1 MIVLADVRSFLSH
14 NSLFRVCCV
23 LYKVLDNRREFE
35 LYFPLSTFMATMGV
49 NPCSNMGEIIL
60 GRNIHPAFGM
70 YCAARLSR
78 AVWGHGPPDN
88 FFLNGAIWCV
98 LLYIW
103 IRFCFYKIS
112 KISIFYIKY
121 IIYNIYINFFIKIKK
136 MTIFK

>member
-23 LYKVLDNRREFE
+23 LYKVLDNRKELE

-49 NPCSNMGEIIL
+49 NSCSNMGEIIL

-78 AVWGHGPPDN
+78 GVWGHVPPII
-88 FFLNGAIWCV
+88 FFKWCNLV
-98 LLYIW
+98 RLLYIW

-121 IIYNIYINFFIKIKK
+121 IIIIYISFFFIKI
-136 MTIFK
+136 